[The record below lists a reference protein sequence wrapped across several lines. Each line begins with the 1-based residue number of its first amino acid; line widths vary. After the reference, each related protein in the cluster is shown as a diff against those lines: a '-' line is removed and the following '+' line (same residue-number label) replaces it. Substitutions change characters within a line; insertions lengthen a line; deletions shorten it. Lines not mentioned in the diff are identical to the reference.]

1 LSKLAP
7 GQSVEKLLDTPPPCF
22 SRPPPSGLPYAPF
35 EPMSLFCKGR
45 TLDAGFLDIAPPSL
59 AVPHPF
65 MTYDVTEED
74 WHWFMYTIKIS
85 ASLSPMNRVVAGVVP
100 LALGLGIYGAAVGP
114 LIERAMKKHKS
125 ESVADLIGFWNA
137 YFFNPRRLHVVLAQG

>member
-1 LSKLAP
+1 MMYGLSALPIIQSVNFATPSSTPSPIPSTSALSKLAP

-100 LALGLGIYGAAVGP
+100 LALGLGIYGSYRGCCAC
-114 LIERAMKKHKS
+114 IYS
-125 ESVADLIGFWNA
+125 
-137 YFFNPRRLHVVLAQG
+137 